1 MYKIACMYIKLRS
14 YLFMKKLI
22 YLFSLV
28 VLMSSL
34 LQAAV
39 LDVRVNASA
48 DDAIEE
54 IGSGNLYSN
63 EGQLDLV
70 VYPFSGDIPQK
81 VGLRFVNI
89 TIPSGSTINN
99 AYLEFQASQDDAGQT
114 DITIVGESNANPTT
128 YDAGISKNITSR
140 TETIASVNWL
150 NVPAWISG
158 QTYQT
163 VDITSIVQELIA
175 AAGWQSGNAMAL
187 MLKPFDANCN
197 TAACHRQTV
206 SFEGNAN
213 AAPLLHIVYNLPPT
227 PPVMGIVPNMTA
239 HVDIN
244 SSFDLS
250 AYVTPT
256 DGDPILSYDLNNS
269 VPAGLSFDNATGI
282 ISGLPRFTGTT
293 TLSLTA
299 TDKDGTSSA
308 ASFSITVLDSL
319 VAEYRLDECFWLG
332 SAYTDIKD
340 HTFNA
345 FNAISYNNAAIDL
358 NNARVNY
365 AGLFDGVADYVEV
378 PHDPLFNVT
387 NQLSVSFWVYPTRN
401 NKDET
406 YVTKRWEIF
415 YNQRN
420 NKTNRIQFKL
430 RINNKN
436 KSVVFNEPA
445 NWLNQWHFI
454 AATYDGSV
462 MKLYIDQGTP
472 SKTKTQTGNIQNTT
486 NPLTIAGKTTSRH
499 FAGNIDE
506 VKMWNSALSD
516 AEIGN
521 IFTNEAAG
529 LNYNGTP
536 RDPTVCNATIQA
548 GTWEM
553 IGIPAETRNAGI
565 GVQDVF
571 GDDFVGANY
580 DAGDV
585 NGWVLWKNTYPLTN
599 NYNNWVKVD
608 YVNNEAIEL
617 GVGYFLGSTLDV
629 TWDVNGLESV
639 NYDSSYNGTSDCMAK
654 RCVEVPLVS
663 LGSDGTDGSG
673 TIRYNLGGFIGNS
686 LVDWKD
692 CRFIV
697 SNTNGSNVEV
707 LTPME
712 AEAAGYASRTISLW
726 MGGLGSGTG
735 GQVLSGDYTDCTD
748 NSPGGCQLIPYHG
761 MWIELHAA
769 SLNKTVKLLVPEE

>member
-1 MYKIACMYIKLRS
+1 
-14 YLFMKKLI
+14 MKKLI

-28 VLMSSL
+28 AFMSSL
-34 LQAAV
+34 LHAAV

-54 IGSGNLYSN
+54 ISSGNLYSN

-70 VYPFSGDIPQK
+70 VYTYSNSNSDTPQK

-89 TIPSGSTINN
+89 TVPAGSTINN
-99 AYLEFQASQDDAGQT
+99 AYLEFQANQDNAGQT
-114 DITIVGESNANPTT
+114 DITIVGESNTNPST
-128 YDAGISKNITSR
+128 YDTGLNGDITSR
-140 TETIASVNWL
+140 SETTASVDWL
-150 NVPAWISG
+150 SVPAWIDG

-163 VDITSIVQELIA
+163 VDITAIIQELVD

-197 TAACHRQTV
+197 TGECLRQAV
-206 SFEGNAN
+206 SFDGNSAT
-213 AAPLLHIVYNLPPT
+213 APLLHIVYNLPPT
-227 PPVMGIVPNMTA
+227 PPMMGIVPDITA

-256 DGDPILSYDLNNS
+256 DGDPILSYDLNDS
-269 VPAGLSFDNATGI
+269 VPDGLSFDNATGI
-282 ISGLPRFTGTT
+282 ISGMPRFTGAT

-299 TDKDGTSSA
+299 TDKDGTSNA
-308 ASFSITVLDSL
+308 ATFTITVLDAL

-332 SAYTDIKD
+332 SAYSDVKD

-345 FNAISYNNAAIDL
+345 LNGSAYNNAAIDL
-358 NNARVNY
+358 TNAHINY
-365 AGLFDGVADYVEV
+365 SGLFDGVADHVEIL
-378 PHDPLFNVT
+378 HDARLDVT
-387 NQLSVSFWVYPTRN
+387 NQLTVSFWVYPTDN
-401 NKDET
+401 TKDQT
-406 YVTKRWEIF
+406 FVRKQWEVF

-436 KSVVFNEPA
+436 KNLVFNEPA

-454 AATYDGSV
+454 AASYDGST
-462 MKLYIDQGTP
+462 MKLYIDEGTP
-472 SKTKTQTGNIQNTT
+472 SKTKSQTGDIDPNTVA
-486 NPLTIAGKTTSRH
+486 LTIGGKINSRH

-506 VKMWNSALSD
+506 VKIWNSTLSD
-516 AEIGN
+516 TEIAT
-521 IFTNEAAG
+521 IFANESAG
-529 LNYNGTP
+529 KNYNGTS
-536 RDPTVCNATIQA
+536 RDPITCNATIQA

-580 DAGDV
+580 DAGAVD
-585 NGWVLWKNTYPLTN
+585 GWVLWKNTYPLTD

-617 GVGYFLGSTLDV
+617 GAGYFLGSTLDV
-629 TWDVNGLESV
+629 TWDVDGLESV

-673 TIRYNLGGFIGNS
+673 TIRYNLGGFIGKS
-686 LVDWKD
+686 PVDWKD

-707 LTPME
+707 LTPTE
-712 AEAAGYASRTISLW
+712 AETAGYASRTISLW

-761 MWIELHAA
+761 AWIELHAA

>member
-1 MYKIACMYIKLRS
+1 MYTKLRS
-14 YLFMKKLI
+14 YLLMKKLI

-28 VLMSSL
+28 ALMSSL
-34 LQAAV
+34 LQATV
-39 LDVRVNASA
+39 LDVRVNTSA

-54 IGSGNLYSN
+54 IGSGNLYSD
-63 EGQLDLV
+63 EVQLDLV
-70 VYPFSGDIPQK
+70 VYPSGDVPQK

-89 TIPSGSTINN
+89 TIPPGSTINN
-99 AYLEFQASQDDAGQT
+99 AYLEFQADQDDSGQT

-128 YDAGISKNITSR
+128 YDAGIDGNITSR
-140 TETIASVNWL
+140 SETIASVNWL

-163 VDITSIVQELIA
+163 VDITPIVQELVDA
-175 AAGWQSGNAMAL
+175 SGWQSGNAMAL
-187 MLKPFDANCN
+187 MLKPFDASCN
-197 TAACHRQTV
+197 TAECHRQVV
-206 SFEGNAN
+206 SFEGNQN
-213 AAPLLHIVYNLPPT
+213 TAPLLHIVYNLPPT
-227 PPVMGIVPNMTA
+227 PPVMGTVPDMTA

-256 DGDPILSYDLNNS
+256 DGDPILSYDLNDS
-269 VPAGLSFDNATGI
+269 VPDGLSFDNATGI
-282 ISGLPRFTGTT
+282 ISGLPRFTGAI

-308 ASFSITVLDSL
+308 ASFTLSILNSL

-332 SAYTDIKD
+332 SAYTDVKD
-340 HTFNA
+340 HSFNA

-387 NQLSVSFWVYPTRN
+387 DQLSVSFWVYPTRT

-420 NKTNRIQFKL
+420 NKTNRLQFKL

-436 KSVVFNEPA
+436 RSVVFNEPA

-462 MKLYIDQGTP
+462 MKLYVDQGTP

-486 NPLTIAGKTTSRH
+486 NPLTIAGKTNSRH
-499 FAGNIDE
+499 FAGNMDE

-516 AEIGN
+516 TEVAS
-521 IFTNEAAG
+521 IFNNEANG
-529 LNYNGTP
+529 KNYNGTAREP
-536 RDPTVCNATIQA
+536 ITCNASIQA
-548 GTWEM
+548 NTWEV
-553 IGIPAETRNAGI
+553 IGIPAEMRASSI

-571 GDDFVGANY
+571 GDDFIGADY
-580 DAGDV
+580 DTGTAGSW
-585 NGWVLWKNTYPLTN
+585 NIWKRVYHLADNFGG
-599 NYNNWVKVD
+599 WVKVD
-608 YVNNEAIEL
+608 YANNEILKL
-617 GVGYFLGSTLDV
+617 GVGYFLWSTVNVD
-629 TWDVNGLESV
+629 WDTNELVSIDYNST
-639 NYDSSYNGTSDCMAK
+639 YNGTSDCMAK
-654 RCVEVPLVS
+654 RCVEIDLVAIS
-663 LGSDGTDGSG
+663 TDGSDGSG
-673 TIRYNLGGFIGNS
+673 TSRFNLGGFIGNS
-686 LVDWKD
+686 PVDWEN

-697 SNTNGSNVEV
+697 SDTDGSNIEV
-707 LTPME
+707 LTPEE
-712 AEAAGYASRTISLW
+712 AEEAGYASRKISLW
-726 MGGLGSGTG
+726 MGGIGSGTN

-748 NSPGGCQLIPYHG
+748 TSPGNCQLIPYHG
-761 MWIELHAA
+761 AWIELL
-769 SLNKTVKLLVPEE
+769 SSTLNKTVKLLIPEE